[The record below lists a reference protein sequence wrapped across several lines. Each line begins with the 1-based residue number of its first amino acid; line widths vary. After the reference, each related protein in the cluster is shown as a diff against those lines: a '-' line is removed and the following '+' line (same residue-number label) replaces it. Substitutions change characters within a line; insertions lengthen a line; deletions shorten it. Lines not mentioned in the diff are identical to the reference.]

1 MDDEANWPDTLSIN
15 AYLGE
20 DLRAAAGSVAD
31 GARSWVLR
39 NSPPDVQTFL
49 KAPAAPNPD
58 DWRDSRVGWGLVM
71 TDKPELKD
79 SQRADGSDAPE
90 PIQKLL
96 KDRGNAPV
104 FRYRPGWQHRFRLL
118 RNYAA
123 GMDVAISGSPDGTAH
138 GALPRYLLI
147 YGSPEEVP
155 WELQYILNARCC
167 VGRVH
172 LTGTALEN
180 YINALLN
187 DWRLSTTQVNRSVVW
202 AVNLNQ
208 GDTDITKLMRDAI
221 AAKVQQRLAADPQ
234 IGAGAT
240 FLDGA
245 GQATSPALASALGS
259 KRPGLIVTTSHGQT
273 YPLDNL
279 GILATRLGLPV
290 DQNFTSLQ
298 VSDLLPQWQPNGAI
312 WYAHACCSAGS
323 DSQTVFSGVVDAGSE
338 VDRVLKGVTKLGAQV
353 APLPTA
359 LLGAS
364 EPLRAFVGHVEP
376 TFDWTLR
383 NPSTGQMLTAALEKA
398 LYDGL
403 YQPWPIGLAF
413 RDAFSRLAELYTS
426 YETELRAFNCG
437 GNTQGAMLKDLLAAR
452 DVQSM
457 VILGDPTVML
467 PV

>member
-1 MDDEANWPDTLSIN
+1 VNDGADWPNTLSIN

-20 DLRAAAGSVAD
+20 DLRAATGSIAD
-31 GARSWVLR
+31 GARGWVLR
-39 NSPPDVQTFL
+39 NAPPEVLTFL
-49 KAPAAPNPD
+49 KAPAPPNLA

-71 TDKPELKD
+71 AEKPELTD
-79 SQRADGSDAPE
+79 AQRADGSDAPE

-104 FRYRPGWQHRFRLL
+104 FRYRPGSQYRFRLL

-123 GMDVAISGSPDGTAH
+123 GMDVAISGSPDGSAP

-147 YGSPEEVP
+147 YGSPDQVP

-167 VGRVH
+167 VGRLH

-187 DWRLSTTQVNRSVVW
+187 NWELSAIQVNHSIVW
-202 AVNLNQ
+202 AVNQ
-208 GDTDITKLMRDAI
+208 GGTDITRLMRDAI
-221 AAKVQQRLAADPQ
+221 AAKVQQRLLGDSQ

-240 FLDGA
+240 FFDGP
-245 GQATSPALASALGS
+245 GQATSPALASALAS
-259 KRPGLIVTTSHGQT
+259 KPPGLIVTTSHGQT

-279 GILATRLGLPV
+279 EILAARLGLLV

-298 VSDLLPQWQPNGAI
+298 VSDLLPQWQPDGAI

-323 DSQTVFSGVVDAGSE
+323 DSQTLFTGIVDAGSE
-338 VDRVLKGVTKLGAQV
+338 VDRVLNGVTKLGAQV

-359 LLGAS
+359 LLGAGR
-364 EPLRAFVGHVEP
+364 PLRAFVGHVEP

-383 NPSTGQMLTAALEKA
+383 DPSTGQILTAALEKA

-413 RDAFSRLAELYTS
+413 RDAFSRLAELYAS
-426 YETELRAFNCG
+426 YDSDRRSFNSG

-457 VILGDPTVML
+457 VILGDPTVTL